1 MRDMAITQ
9 GDSVTIEYVGRL
21 ADGTVFDTSDEQ
33 LAEQSGLAEE
43 NPERIFEPLTVDVG
57 EDRVIPGLQEA
68 LRGMEAG
75 DETTV
80 TIPPEQAY
88 GEHTEERIGEY
99 DRQAFEE
106 MIGDRELREGFEVET
121 DDGLPGRVVEFD
133 ADTVRVDFNH
143 ELAGETLT
151 FEIRILDVE

>member
-1 MRDMAITQ
+1 MRDMPITQ

-33 LAEQSGLAEE
+33 LAEQSGLAEK

-57 EDRVIPGLQEA
+57 EDTIIPGLQEA

>member
-1 MRDMAITQ
+1 MPITQ
-9 GDSVTIEYVGRL
+9 GDAVTIEYVGRL

-33 LAEQSGLAEE
+33 LAERTGLTEE
-43 NPERIFEPLTVDVG
+43 NPERIFEPLTVDIG
-57 EDRVIPGLQEA
+57 EDTVIPGLQQA
-68 LRGMEAG
+68 LHGMEVG

-88 GEHTEERIGEY
+88 GKHTEERIGEY

-106 MIGDRELREGFEVET
+106 MIGDRTLREGFEVET

-133 ADTVRVDFNH
+133 AETVTVDFNH

>member
-21 ADGTVFDTSDEQ
+21 ADGMVFDTSDEQ

-57 EDRVIPGLQEA
+57 EDTIIPGLQEA

>member
-1 MRDMAITQ
+1 MGGMAITQ

-33 LAEQSGLAEE
+33 LAEQTGLAEE

-57 EDRVIPGLQEA
+57 EDTIIPGLQDA

-121 DDGLPGRVVEFD
+121 DDGLPGRVVDFD
-133 ADTVRVDFNH
+133 ADTVTVDFNH
-143 ELAGETLT
+143 ELAGERLT